1 MGGGGGGGGGKYVNK
16 QVLRGLGLSVC
27 RMHTAKEDGSRLFA
41 HNFGNTIIRSSHSTG
56 HGSAQA

>member
-1 MGGGGGGGGGKYVNK
+1 MNK